1 MRILGWIEPNRSV
14 SKEAILEPYPY
25 SRETIYP
32 LPGDESA
39 SALDL
44 FREES
49 GNSDFRRVFM
59 TWVSMAFLLLLYPGL
74 SLIGAGEDPTVLLKS
89 LDQFMLMILLVTT
102 IIFQWVIFAVNY
114 VSVVMEGTGLKGIG
128 LTRIRPIHFA
138 WGMAF
143 LLAANLLLGGLAWV
157 LGQLGMPLSG
167 EIALLIPQDPA
178 GKLVWVLVSFT
189 AGFCEEIA
197 FRGYLMTRLRLLG
210 KFQSWVI
217 PTIISA
223 LAFGACHAYQGVPG
237 LIVITTYGAL
247 FSLLYIRTGSL
258 WPCIIAHSL
267 QDLGGLIWPH

>member
-1 MRILGWIEPNRSV
+1 
-14 SKEAILEPYPY
+14 
-25 SRETIYP
+25 
-32 LPGDESA
+32 
-39 SALDL
+39 
-44 FREES
+44 
-49 GNSDFRRVFM
+49 M
-59 TWVSMAFLLLLYPGL
+59 TWVSLAFLLLLYPGL
-74 SLIGAGEDPTVLLKS
+74 SLLGAGEDPTILLKS

-102 IIFQWVIFAVNY
+102 IIFQWVIFSVNY
-114 VSVVMEGTGLKGIG
+114 VSVAMEGTGLKGIG

-138 WGMAF
+138 WGAAF

-157 LGQLGMPLSG
+157 LGQVGLPLPG
-167 EIALLIPQDPA
+167 EISLLIPQDPA

-210 KFQSWVI
+210 RFQSWVI

-237 LIVITTYGAL
+237 LIVISVYGAF

>member
-1 MRILGWIEPNRSV
+1 MDRFQL
-14 SKEAILEPYPY
+14 
-25 SRETIYP
+25 
-32 LPGDESA
+32 
-39 SALDL
+39 
-44 FREES
+44 ES
-49 GNSDFRRVFM
+49 GNSDFRRSFM
-59 TWVSMAFLLLLYPGL
+59 TWVSLAFLLLLYPGL
-74 SLIGAGEDPTVLLKS
+74 SLFGAGEDPTVLLKS

-114 VSVVMEGTGLKGIG
+114 VSVTMEGTSLKGLGI
-128 LTRIRPIHFA
+128 TRVRPIHFA
-138 WGMAF
+138 WGISF

-157 LGQLGMPLSG
+157 LGQLGMPLPG
-167 EIALLIPQDPA
+167 EISLLIPKDPA

-210 KFQSWVI
+210 KFHSWVI

-237 LIVITTYGAL
+237 LIVISTYGVL

-267 QDLGGLIWPH
+267 QDLGGLFWPH